1 MSRHYRFPGKVH
13 LAGGGSGPAKQ
24 LPVRTIEVLQSADVV
39 FHDEPV
45 SEEVLGLI
53 PARVAVQNVGKLC
66 GLQEGSREEIH
77 KRIVSA
83 AQSGQ
88 TVVLLRG
95 ADPSILD
102 RTKEEIAAL
111 LHSGILLEI
120 VPGGAASAAPAATS
134 ATPARNKQQEIVLQ
148 LPPQAELLS
157 S

>member
-1 MSRHYRFPGKVH
+1 MPRHYGLPGKVY
-13 LAGGGSGPAKQ
+13 LAGGGCGPAKQ
-24 LPVRTIEVLQSADVV
+24 LPVRTIEVLQFADVV

-53 PARVAVQNVGKLC
+53 PARVAVQNVETLY
-66 GLQEGSREEIH
+66 GLQEGSKEEIH
-77 KRIVSA
+77 KRILHA

-102 RTKEEIAAL
+102 QTRNEIAAL
-111 LHSGILLEI
+111 FEAGILFETI
-120 VPGGAASAAPAATS
+120 PGVPAAAAAH
-134 ATPARNKQQEIVLQ
+134 ATHPRDKQQEIVLQ

-157 S
+157 N